1 MSEAYE
7 TVLNHLLFHKA
18 LISEKDG
25 GERISRYVS
34 MLGEIDQGM
43 HVAVRDPFEKAV
55 AAAFELVIEKQ
66 LDPWDIDLA
75 QFTRMYLEKF
85 QGGGPVNFVTAGK
98 LVFMAWSIL
107 KLQSDSV
114 LVQAQPPPVAPEDS
128 PDWGLDA
135 YREPEDLDFN
145 QAVLGAGRL
154 PIAEAIRRE
163 GHRAVTLMELM
174 NAFDEARRDAE
185 VQLQLSALREQAAK
199 AFAPDFHSKVHSE
212 DLTEDIGVTWSRIIQ
227 FNGSAIPLAHL
238 APTRDRWDLITVFV
252 SVLFL
257 AKMEKVRLWQ
267 ERYPMGDIYVQ
278 RTAKETALNP
288 EELAGIPV
296 VGPAA
301 KAAPHEAVGA
311 PAAPAPVPEAS
322 ACRSEGSSRRRSSPQ
337 AGPSPS
343 RRSPRARGSRRR
355 TSAGS

>member
-18 LISEKDG
+18 LIGEKDG
-25 GERISRYVS
+25 GERISRYVT
-34 MLGEIDQGM
+34 MLNEIDQGM
-43 HVAVRDPFEKAV
+43 HVALRDPFEKAV
-55 AAAFELVIEKQ
+55 GAAFELVLEKQ

-75 QFTRMYLEKF
+75 QFTRMYLEKV
-85 QGGGPVNFVTAGK
+85 QGDGPVNFVTAGK

-107 KLQSDSV
+107 KLQSDFV
-114 LVQAQPPPVAPEDS
+114 LDHAQPPAADADAS
-128 PDWGLDA
+128 PDWDLGA
-135 YREPEDLDFN
+135 YAEQDLDFN
-145 QAVLGAGRL
+145 QAVLGAGRV

-212 DLTEDIGVTWSRIIQ
+212 DLTEDIGVTWSRIVQ
-227 FNGSAIPLAHL
+227 FNGSAIPLGNL

-257 AKMEKVRLWQ
+257 AKMEKVKLWQ
-267 ERYPMGDIYVQ
+267 DAFPMGDIFVQ
-278 RTAKETALNP
+278 RLAKATALEP
-288 EELAGIPV
+288 GELAGIPV
-296 VGPAA
+296 LAPGARAAAHAEAPPAA
-301 KAAPHEAVGA
+301 VPVAAQ
-311 PAAPAPVPEAS
+311 EAS
-322 ACRSEGSSRRRSSPQ
+322 A
-337 AGPSPS
+337 
-343 RRSPRARGSRRR
+343 
-355 TSAGS
+355 

>member
-7 TVLNHLLFHKA
+7 TVLNHLMFHKA
-18 LISEKDG
+18 LISDKDG
-25 GERISRYVS
+25 GERISRYVT
-34 MLGEIDQGM
+34 MLNEIDQGM
-43 HVAVRDPFEKAV
+43 HVALRDPFEKAV

-66 LDPWDIDLA
+66 FDPWDIDLA
-75 QFTRMYLEKF
+75 QFTRMYLEKV

-107 KLQSDSV
+107 KLQSDFV
-114 LVQAQPPPVAPEDS
+114 LVQAQPPPADQDAS
-128 PDWGLDA
+128 PDWDLDA

-145 QAVLGAGRL
+145 QAVLGAGRM

-199 AFAPDFHSKVHSE
+199 AYAPDFHTKVHSE
-212 DLTEDIGVTWSRIIQ
+212 DLSEDIGLTWSRIVR
-227 FNGSAIPLAHL
+227 FNGSAIPLDHL

-257 AKMEKVRLWQ
+257 AKMEKVKLWQ
-267 ERYPMGDIYVQ
+267 DAYPMGDIFVQ
-278 RTAKETALNP
+278 RTSKEAALNP
-288 EELAGIPV
+288 EDLAGIPV
-296 VGPAA
+296 VTPGT
-301 KAAPHEAVGA
+301 KA
-311 PAAPAPVPEAS
+311 AAPAVAVTAPATVPVQEAP
-322 ACRSEGSSRRRSSPQ
+322 A
-337 AGPSPS
+337 
-343 RRSPRARGSRRR
+343 
-355 TSAGS
+355 